1 MLRLV
6 KYLPILIPLA
16 RRALR
21 SPAVRAGARK
31 AEDGFMNRRAQK
43 HQS

>member
-1 MLRLV
+1 MPRLV

-16 RRALR
+16 RRAFR
-21 SPAVRAGARK
+21 SPAVRAGIRK
-31 AEDGFMNRRAQK
+31 AKDGFANRRAQK